1 MIYDWDGTTARNAR
15 EIEGINAND
24 TLGYSLAISANGT
37 GPFKVEEFRQGEYW
51 SLIKNNDYWNNK
63 KANID
68 RLKIVIMPDEASIVA
83 GLKSGQIHATIFE
96 DARIA
101 ELLKR
106 SSIYINTM

>member
-1 MIYDWDGTTARNAR
+1 M
-15 EIEGINAND
+15 
-24 TLGYSLAISANGT
+24 
-37 GPFKVEEFRQGEYW
+37 

-68 RLKIVIMPDEASIVA
+68 KLKIVIMPDEASIVA

-106 SSIYINTM
+106 SSNINVFEKVAARWDILDFPALDQSPWNNKNLDRL